1 MTSISMI
8 RYLSSSLSGTRTRT
22 MSSTPQSQTSDD
34 RPRRFKSSGWSRTFV
49 DVLVAIR
56 TCGDDTEAR
65 KIFTIE
71 GSSLCCC
78 AAHAHT
84 QSEARAHRRCFV
96 RSTHPPSCFRPP
108 KPAVTPFITNKFSAP
123 HHRPHTRNLCHTTC
137 LRLRPLST
145 LYRICSRCI
154 TFPRTQHRM
163 LVF

>member
-22 MSSTPQSQTSDD
+22 MSSTPQSQSWDD
-34 RPRRFKSSGWSRTFV
+34 RPRRLESSGWSRTFV
-49 DVLVAIR
+49 DVLVATR
-56 TCGDDTEAR
+56 TCGDNTEAT
-65 KIFTIE
+65 KICTIV
-71 GSSLCCC
+71 GASLCCC
-78 AAHAHT
+78 AAHAHA

-108 KPAVTPFITNKFSAP
+108 KPSPPSSPTNSLRHTIVLTLAIYVTQLVFASV
-123 HHRPHTRNLCHTTC
+123 
-137 LRLRPLST
+137 LST